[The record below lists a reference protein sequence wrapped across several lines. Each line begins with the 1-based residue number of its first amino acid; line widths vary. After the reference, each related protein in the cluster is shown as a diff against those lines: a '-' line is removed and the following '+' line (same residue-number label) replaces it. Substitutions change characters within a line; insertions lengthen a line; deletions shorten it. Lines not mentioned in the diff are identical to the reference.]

1 MSKTKGHPD
10 DISIGHD
17 EWIHFVDITGR
28 TANAANIDPLIQPME
43 AFWRKLEVNCVTE
56 CCGINA
62 HSFWAK
68 DIWNAV
74 RNCEDPDLKQKLA
87 DLRKHVDS
95 FSVECV
101 CSEILN
107 EYLDRTMF
115 SKLLDHII
123 ATVNRK

>member
-10 DISIGHD
+10 DISIGSD
-17 EWIHFVDITGR
+17 EWIRFVDVTGR
-28 TANAANIDPLIQPME
+28 TANAAHIDPLILPME
-43 AFWRKLEVNCVTE
+43 TFWRKLEVNCVTE

-62 HSFWAK
+62 HSFWPQ

-74 RNCEDPDLKQKLA
+74 RNCQDSDLKRKLA

-95 FSVECV
+95 LSGDCV
-101 CSEILN
+101 YSEILN
-107 EYLDRTMF
+107 EYCDRTMF

-123 ATVNRK
+123 ATVNRM